1 MQSLKDIKSVLK
13 EKKLSDEYASNIE
26 NQFSGLPK
34 EILKNVL
41 QTTKHKLTGIRYK
54 NEIKQFASTST
65 LSFYSL
71 KAYHFKCNTY
81 ITSSINNEQSPL
93 TRHLV
98 PCLKFFKI

>member
-13 EKKLSDEYASNIE
+13 EKKLSDECASNIE
-26 NQFSGLPK
+26 NQFSRLPK

-54 NEIKQFASTST
+54 NEIKQFAST

-71 KAYHFKCNTY
+71 KAYNFKCNTY
-81 ITSSINNEQSPL
+81 IYLINKQ
-93 TRHLV
+93 
-98 PCLKFFKI
+98 

>member
-54 NEIKQFASTST
+54 NEIKQFAST

-81 ITSSINNEQSPL
+81 ITSSINNEQSLL
-93 TRHLV
+93 THHLV